1 MITPEKMS
9 EFEKNKI
16 IDMFSKLNQDLTADI
31 IKKLQQNED
40 ISSFTK
46 AQMRALARQGGKE
59 VFNEMIN
66 WKEES
71 KKQKEVIDK
80 AIEYIKNSSY
90 FDGSGM
96 CANDLLA
103 ILGGKE

>member
-1 MITPEKMS
+1 M
-9 EFEKNKI
+9 KI
-16 IDMFSKLNQDLTADI
+16 EDYSKYYI
-31 IKKLQQNED
+31 
-40 ISSFTK
+40 
-46 AQMRALARQGGKE
+46 QGSDHYLIPKDVFKE
-59 VFNEMIN
+59 LFNEMIN

-80 AIEYIKNSSY
+80 AIEYIKNASY

-103 ILGGKE
+103 ILGDKE